1 MGSLVEKHARQKAQL
16 TGVTEEQ
23 QGEACGWS
31 SVSERRVVGSDWG
44 ERESVDFVRSW
55 MLGFYSEIGSHGS
68 VLSRRVTSSDIF

>member
-31 SVSERRVVGSDWG
+31 IVNERRVVGSDWG
-44 ERESVDFVRSW
+44 ERECRFCP
-55 MLGFYSEIGSHGS
+55 
-68 VLSRRVTSSDIF
+68 VLDAWLLL